1 MLVLKPEPILEKMQ
15 KHCKKMGIKSSISKQ
30 KYDFEEDY
38 FDSSFVRTKNSI
50 GNIGTLEL
58 TNSSIDYFNIIKK
71 QKFVK
76 CDYALGSHV
85 GMGVHRH
92 SWWKMRYFLTLPES
106 IQIGPFNMG
115 TITTIKKGLF
125 RSKVESFVWSG
136 FQKLTTLPPGLVR
149 DNVAEALYHDQKLKE
164 LMMKCLLG
172 EGTISV
178 SRYSPTTESKYLKT
192 NSKIVI
198 ESKWKLHKDF
208 FIDNDTLEMYEKIA
222 EIVKQTINDMKYH
235 LTS

>member
-15 KHCKKMGIKSSISKQ
+15 KHCKKIGMTSLISKQ

-38 FDSSFVRTKNSI
+38 FDSSFVRAKNSI

-58 TNSSIDYFNIIKK
+58 ANSPIDYFNIIKK

-85 GMGVHRH
+85 GMGIHRH
-92 SWWKMRYFLTLPES
+92 AWWKIRYFLTLPES
-106 IQIGPFNMG
+106 IQLGPFNMG

-125 RSKVESFVWSG
+125 HSKVESFMWSG

-149 DNVAEALYHDQKLKE
+149 DNVAEALYQDQKLKE
-164 LMMKCLLG
+164 LMMKCLLR
-172 EGTISV
+172 EGTITV

-208 FIDNDTLEMYEKIA
+208 FIDYYTLEMYEKIA
-222 EIVKQTINDMKYH
+222 GIVKQTIDDMRYH